1 MNNLLR
7 ILSLTLL
14 AGLLAACASTTTVT
28 DSDPPAG
35 DSAAAPPPEE
45 TKEEPK
51 ERDLPKVEL
60 DADTLYSLLL
70 GEIASRRGQIDLAA
84 TLLGQVAQKTRDPR
98 VAERAA
104 LAGLYARR
112 FKEAQESA
120 RLWVEL
126 RPQSVEARMALG
138 AVLLELER
146 ADEARAQFEAILKQ
160 APSDRLD
167 HAYMRT
173 VSVLAR
179 HGKRNA
185 ALEIM
190 ESLIAQHPRSPVAQL
205 ALAHLAVRSGELDK
219 GLVAIDRALALKPGW
234 EEAALF
240 KARILVSQKDMPR
253 AGKFYESYLNSHPD
267 STTVRIN
274 YARHLIDLKH
284 WDKARE
290 QFERVVRI
298 SPADPE
304 AVYALGLL
312 SMQTGRS
319 ADAEKYL
326 KQAVEMQPDNH
337 TARLYLGQLAENN
350 KRYDEAA
357 QWFQSIRDGDNFLEA
372 QARYAV
378 ILAKLGKVDQA
389 RAHLRKLPAEG
400 EKQRVQ
406 LLLAEEQIL
415 RDAKRYREAFDLLGD
430 AIRKL
435 PDNNDLRYARALTAE
450 KLGLLKD
457 AEQDL
462 VAIIKRDPKHAH
474 ALNALGYT
482 LADRTNRFPEAREYL
497 DRALALRPDDPFIL
511 DSMGWLMYRL
521 GKPDDAL
528 RYLRRALT
536 QRSDAEIAAHLGE
549 VLWVTGRRD
558 EAKEIWNKALRET
571 PDNEALLDV
580 IKKFKP

>member
-1 MNNLLR
+1 MRQLLR
-7 ILSLTLL
+7 TLSLMML
-14 AGLLAACASTTTVT
+14 AGLLTACASTTPSTSPDAATDVT
-28 DSDPPAG
+28 TNAG
-35 DSAAAPPPEE
+35 DPAPPEE
-45 TKEEPK
+45 PQDK
-51 ERDLPKVEL
+51 DLPKASL
-60 DADTLYSLLL
+60 DADTLYNLLL

-84 TLLGQVAQKTRDPR
+84 TLLGRVAQTTRDPR

-112 FKEAQESA
+112 FSEALESA

-126 RPQSVEARMALG
+126 RPKSVEARMTLG
-138 AVLLELER
+138 AILLELER
-146 ADEARAQFEAILKQ
+146 AAEARTQFDAILKL
-160 APSDRLD
+160 APGDQLD

-179 HGKRNA
+179 HAKRNA

-190 ESLIAQHPRSPVAQL
+190 ESLTQQHPRSPVAQF
-205 ALAHLAVRSGELDK
+205 ALSHLAVRSGDLDK
-219 GLVAIDRALALKPGW
+219 GLSAINRALALKPEW

-240 KARILVSQKDMPR
+240 KARILVSQKDLVR
-253 AGKFYESYLNSHPD
+253 AEKFYESYLDRHPD
-267 STTVRIN
+267 SVTMRIN

-284 WDKARE
+284 WNQARA
-290 QFERVVRI
+290 QFERVVRS

-312 SMQTGRS
+312 SMQTGRN

-326 KQAVEMQPDNH
+326 RQAVEMRPDNH
-337 TARLYLGQLAENN
+337 TARLYLGQLAENS
-350 KRYDEAA
+350 KRYEEAGR
-357 QWFQSIRDGDNFLEA
+357 WYQSVSHGDSYLES

-378 ILAKLGKVDQA
+378 MLAKQGKINEA
-389 RAHLRKLPAEG
+389 RAHLRKVPAEG

-415 RDAKRYREAFDLLGD
+415 RDAKRHAEAFELLSEALG
-430 AIRKL
+430 RMPK
-435 PDNNDLRYARALTAE
+435 NNELRYARALTAE
-450 KLGLLKD
+450 KLGHLKVAEADLKD
-457 AEQDL
+457 VL
-462 VAIIKRDPKHAH
+462 TRDPKHAH

-482 LADRTNRFPEAREYL
+482 LADRTNRYTEAKEYL

-511 DSMGWLMYRL
+511 DSMGWLMFRL
-521 GKPDDAL
+521 GKNDEAV
-528 RYLRRALT
+528 RYLRLALT
-536 QRSDAEIAAHLGE
+536 KRSDAEIAAHLGE

-571 PDNEALLDV
+571 PDNDALLDV

>member
-1 MNNLLR
+1 MHHLLR
-7 ILSLTLL
+7 TFVLLML
-14 AGLLAACASTTTVT
+14 AGLLAACASTTSSTSPDAAT
-28 DSDPPAG
+28 DATTNAG
-35 DSAAAPPPEE
+35 DPAPSA
-45 TKEEPK
+45 EPQDK
-51 ERDLPKVEL
+51 DLPKASL
-60 DADTLYSLLL
+60 DADTLYNLLL

-84 TLLGQVAQKTRDPR
+84 TLLGKVAKDTRDPR

-112 FKEAQESA
+112 FKEALESA

-126 RPQSVEARMALG
+126 RPKSVEARMTLG
-138 AVLLELER
+138 AILLELER
-146 ADEARAQFEAILKQ
+146 APEARTHFDAILKL
-160 APSDRLD
+160 APREQLD

-179 HGKRNA
+179 HAKRNV

-190 ESLIAQHPRSPVAQL
+190 ESLTQQHPRSPVAQF
-205 ALAHLAVRSGELDK
+205 ALSHLAVRSGDLDK
-219 GLVAIDRALALKPGW
+219 GLGAINRALALKPEW

-240 KARILVSQKDMPR
+240 KARILVSQKDLVR
-253 AGKFYESYLNSHPD
+253 AEKFYESFLASHPD
-267 STTVRIN
+267 SVTIRIN

-284 WDKARE
+284 WDKARA
-290 QFERVVRI
+290 QFERVVRS

-312 SMQTGRS
+312 SMQTGRN

-326 KQAVEMQPDNH
+326 RQAVEMRPDNH
-337 TARLYLGQLAENN
+337 TARLYLGQLAENS
-350 KRYDEAA
+350 KRYEEAG
-357 QWFQSIRDGDNFLEA
+357 QWYQSVSHGDSYLES

-378 ILAKLGKVDQA
+378 MLAKQGKIDQA
-389 RAHLRKLPAEG
+389 RAHLHKVPAEG

-415 RDAKRYREAFDLLGD
+415 RDAKRHAEAFELLTAALG
-430 AIRKL
+430 RM
-435 PDNNDLRYARALTAE
+435 PQNNELRYARALTAE
-450 KLGLLKD
+450 KLGHLKVAETDLKD
-457 AEQDL
+457 VL
-462 VAIIKRDPKHAH
+462 KRDPKHAH

-482 LADRTNRFPEAREYL
+482 LADRTNRYAEAKDYL

-511 DSMGWLMYRL
+511 DSMGWLMFRL
-521 GKPDDAL
+521 GKNDEAV
-528 RYLRRALT
+528 RYLRQALT
-536 QRSDAEIAAHLGE
+536 KRSDAEIAAHLGE

-571 PDNEALLDV
+571 PDNDALLDV

>member
-1 MNNLLR
+1 MHHLLR
-7 ILSLTLL
+7 TFVLLML
-14 AGLLAACASTTTVT
+14 AGLLAACASTTSSTSPDAAT
-28 DSDPPAG
+28 DATTNAG
-35 DSAAAPPPEE
+35 DPAPSA
-45 TKEEPK
+45 EPQDK
-51 ERDLPKVEL
+51 DLPKASL
-60 DADTLYSLLL
+60 DADTLYNLLL

-84 TLLGQVAQKTRDPR
+84 TLLGKVAQDTRDPR

-112 FKEAQESA
+112 FSEALESA

-126 RPQSVEARMALG
+126 RPKSVEARMTLG
-138 AVLLELER
+138 AILLELER
-146 ADEARAQFEAILKQ
+146 AAEARAHFDAILKL
-160 APSDRLD
+160 APSDQLD

-179 HGKRNA
+179 HAKRNA

-190 ESLIAQHPRSPVAQL
+190 ESLTQQHPRSPVAQF
-205 ALAHLAVRSGELDK
+205 ALSHLAVRSGELDK
-219 GLVAIDRALALKPGW
+219 GLSAINRALALKSDW

-240 KARILVSQKDMPR
+240 KARILVSQKDLVR
-253 AGKFYESYLNSHPD
+253 AEKFYESFLASHPD
-267 STTVRIN
+267 SVTMRIN

-284 WDKARE
+284 WDQARA
-290 QFERVVRI
+290 QFERVVRS

-312 SMQTGRS
+312 SMQTGRN

-326 KQAVEMQPDNH
+326 RQAVEMRPDNH
-337 TARLYLGQLAENN
+337 TARLYLGQLAENS
-350 KRYDEAA
+350 KRYEEAG
-357 QWFQSIRDGDNFLEA
+357 QWYQSVSHGDSYLES

-378 ILAKLGKVDQA
+378 MLAKQGKIDQA
-389 RAHLRKLPAEG
+389 RAHLHKVPAEG

-415 RDAKRYREAFDLLGD
+415 RDAKRHAEAFELLTAALG
-430 AIRKL
+430 RM
-435 PDNNDLRYARALTAE
+435 PQNNELRYARALTAE
-450 KLGLLKD
+450 KLGHLKVAETDLKD
-457 AEQDL
+457 VL
-462 VAIIKRDPKHAH
+462 KRDPKHAH

-482 LADRTNRFPEAREYL
+482 LADRTNRYAEAKDYL

-511 DSMGWLMYRL
+511 DSMGWLMFRL
-521 GKPDDAL
+521 GKNDEAV
-528 RYLRRALT
+528 RYLRQALT
-536 QRSDAEIAAHLGE
+536 KRSDAEIAAHLGE

-571 PDNEALLDV
+571 PDNDALLDV